1 MTGETAKLNVFIGGK
16 HLVGI
21 EDFKE
26 AYESTQLQKLI
37 NDGGVKHDGAVRHD
51 VVYTL
56 PWKFPT
62 EWDIIRTSH
71 PGKWYLSFDL

>member
-1 MTGETAKLNVFIGGK
+1 MTGETAKFNAFVGGK

-37 NDGGVKHDGAVRHD
+37 NDAGAKHNGAVIHD
-51 VVYTL
+51 RVYTE
-56 PWKFPT
+56 PWKY
-62 EWDIIRTSH
+62 S
-71 PGKWYLSFDL
+71 S